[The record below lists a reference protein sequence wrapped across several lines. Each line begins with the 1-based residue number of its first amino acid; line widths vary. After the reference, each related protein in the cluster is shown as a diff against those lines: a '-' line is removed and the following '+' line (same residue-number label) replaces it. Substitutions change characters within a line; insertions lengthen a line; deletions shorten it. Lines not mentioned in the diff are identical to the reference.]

1 MTKEM
6 NERELVLEIL
16 LAVTRDGKY
25 SHLVI
30 RDVLTK
36 YQYLEKKERAFIT
49 RVSEGTLEHM
59 LELDYILNQYSKVK
73 TNKMKPVIR
82 NILRSALYQILYM
95 DTVPDSAACN
105 EAVKLAAKRGFQ
117 TLKGFVNGVLRSCIR
132 GKEKLTYPSKEDTIT
147 YLSIR
152 YSMPEWIVKRWI
164 REYGAETTETMLADF
179 MKEKPTTIRRN
190 PSVMTEE
197 AFLESLAESHV
208 TVMRHPYLPDAYE
221 ISGYDYLADLPA
233 FMQGG
238 FYVQDV
244 SSMLVATLANPQRG
258 DSVIDVCAA
267 PGGKSVHIAEL
278 LAGSG
283 SVEARDL
290 TAYKVGLIEE
300 NILRCNLTNIRAR
313 QWDATVLDEAAI
325 ETADIVIA
333 DLPCSGLGVLGKKT
347 DLKYKV
353 TKEQVDDLADLQ
365 RQMLSVVCQYVRP
378 GGILLYSTCTV
389 TQEENIGNVHWF
401 LQEHPEFT
409 LAPIKDLL
417 CDELKDSVCEEGML
431 QLLPGVHRC
440 DGFFIAKLRKA

>member
-1 MTKEM
+1 MTKEI

-30 RDVLTK
+30 RDVLSK

-49 RVSEGTLEHM
+49 RVAEGTLEHM
-59 LELDYILNQYSKVK
+59 IELDYILNQYSKVK

-105 EAVKLAAKRGFQ
+105 EAVKLAAKKGFQ

-132 GKEKLTYPSKEDTIT
+132 GKDSLSYPSKDNTLL
-147 YLSIR
+147 YLSVR
-152 YSMPEWIVKRWI
+152 YSMPEWIVERWLQD
-164 REYGAETTETMLADF
+164 YGKELTEAMLADF
-179 MKEKPTTIRRN
+179 MQEKPTIIRRN
-190 PSVMTEE
+190 PSVMTEVE
-197 AFLESLAESHV
+197 LLESLADCHV
-208 TVMRHPYLPDAYE
+208 TVRKHPYLSYAYE

-233 FMQGG
+233 FEQGG

-244 SSMLVATLANPQRG
+244 SSMLVSAIANPQKG
-258 DSVIDVCAA
+258 DKVIDVCAA
-267 PGGKSVHIAEL
+267 PGGKSMHMAEL
-278 LAGSG
+278 LDGTG

-290 TAYKVGLIEE
+290 TPYKVGLIEE
-300 NILRCNLTNIRAR
+300 NILRCGLTNIRAR
-313 QWDATVLDEAAI
+313 QWDATVEDEASI

-353 TKEQVDDLADLQ
+353 TKEQVRDLVSLQ
-365 RQMLSVVCQYVRP
+365 RQMLSVVSRYVKS
-378 GGILLYSTCTV
+378 GGTLIYSTCTV
-389 TQEENIGNVHWF
+389 MKDENIENVRWF
-401 LQEHPEFT
+401 LDEHPEFKLT
-409 LAPIKDLL
+409 SIRDRL
-417 CDELKDSVCEEGML
+417 CDELQDSISEEGML
-431 QLLPGVHRC
+431 QLLPGVHRS
-440 DGFFIAKLRKA
+440 DGFFIAKLRKE

>member
-1 MTKEM
+1 MTKEI

-30 RDVLTK
+30 RDVLSK

-49 RVSEGTLEHM
+49 RVAEGTLEHM
-59 LELDYILNQYSKVK
+59 IELDYILNQYSKVK

-105 EAVKLAAKRGFQ
+105 EAVKLAAKKGFQ

-132 GKEKLTYPSKEDTIT
+132 GKDSLSYPLSDNTLQ
-147 YLSIR
+147 YLSVR
-152 YSMPEWIVKRWI
+152 YSMPEWIVERWLQD
-164 REYGAETTETMLADF
+164 YGKEITEAMLADF
-179 MKEKPTTIRRN
+179 MQEKPTTIRRN

-197 AFLESLAESHV
+197 ELLESLESCHV
-208 TVMRHPYLPDAYE
+208 TVRKHPYLSYAYE

-233 FMQGG
+233 FTQGG

-244 SSMLVATLANPQRG
+244 SSMLVSSIANPKKG
-258 DSVIDVCAA
+258 DNVIDVCAA
-267 PGGKSVHIAEL
+267 PGGKSMHMAEL
-278 LAGSG
+278 LDGTG

-290 TAYKVGLIEE
+290 TPYKVGLIEE
-300 NILRCNLTNIRAR
+300 NILRCGLTNIRAR
-313 QWDATVLDEAAI
+313 QWDATVTDEASI

-353 TKEQVDDLADLQ
+353 TKEQVRDLVSLQ
-365 RQMLSVVCQYVRP
+365 RQMLSVVSRYVKS
-378 GGILLYSTCTV
+378 GGTLIYSTCTV
-389 TQEENIGNVHWF
+389 MKDENAKNVRWF
-401 LQEHPEFT
+401 LSEYPEFKLT
-409 LAPIKDLL
+409 SIRDRV
-417 CDELKDSVCEEGML
+417 CDELQDSISEEGML
-431 QLLPGVHRC
+431 QLLPGVHRS
-440 DGFFIAKLRKA
+440 DGFFIAKLRKE